1 MINESEYLK
10 QGLNH
15 IGVEIEEPKLN
26 AMLKFKELVLETNK
40 SLNLTSITEDDKFI
54 DLHIVD
60 SLTVLNKIPDNSL
73 VLDVGTGAGFPG
85 MILKIANPT
94 LDITLLDSTQKRLN
108 FIDSAICE
116 LNLDNVRTLNARA
129 EELSVQKDYREQFDV
144 CVSRAVAKLP
154 ILCEYCIPFVKEGGV
169 FIAMKGA
176 NCDDEISLAGKLPE
190 ELGCAKEKRELIEL
204 PNSEGMRN
212 IIYYE
217 KTSSTPTKYP
227 RKNSVLKKLYK

>member
-54 DLHIVD
+54 DLHIID
-60 SLTVLNKIPDNSL
+60 SLTVLKRIPDNSS
-73 VLDVGTGAGFPG
+73 VIDVGTGAGFPG

-94 LDITLLDSTQKRLN
+94 LDITLLDSTQKRLS

-116 LNLDNVRTLNARA
+116 LKLDNVRTLNARA

-154 ILCEYCIPFVKEGGV
+154 ILCEYCIPFVKEGGL

-176 NCDDEISLAGKLPE
+176 NCDDEISLAGNLPF
-190 ELGCAKEKRELIEL
+190 ELGCSKEKRELIEL
-204 PNSEGMRN
+204 PNSEGVRN

>member
-1 MINESEYLK
+1 MINESEYLR

-15 IGVEIEEPKLN
+15 IGVKIEEPKLN

-60 SLTVLNKIPDNSL
+60 SLTVLNKIPDNAL
-73 VLDVGTGAGFPG
+73 VIDVGTGAGFPG

-116 LNLDNVRTLNARA
+116 LKLDKVRTLNARA
-129 EELSVQKDYREQFDV
+129 EELSSQKDYREQFDV

-154 ILCEYCIPFVKEGGV
+154 ILCEYCIPFVKECGV

-176 NCDDEISLAGKLPE
+176 NCDDEISLAGNLPK